1 MFHPLVPDLKKLKD
15 SDLDSKIFELTK
27 KYHIAA
33 RYSQP
38 GVCDQILV
46 MLDMY
51 KVEQQKRQFAAA
63 QNLIKKQDKDLDG
76 LINVD

>member
-1 MFHPLVPDLKKLKD
+1 MFHPLVADLKKIKD
-15 SDLDSKIFELTK
+15 ADLESKIFDLTK

-33 RYSQP
+33 RFSQP
-38 GVCDQILV
+38 GVCDQILLL
-46 MLDMY
+46 LDMY
-51 KVEQQKRQFAAA
+51 KAEQQKRQFEAT